1 MSSILPPVPLRIQM
15 YDQGGFLSPIWAD
28 WFQKVFVRAG
38 GSIAETN
45 DELYDITSD
54 RIPNGAVTLPK
65 IQDIAT
71 DKLIGRDTAGTGTSE
86 QIGVSGGIEFDGSL
100 NLRTSA
106 FTGDVTKTAGGTV
119 QTIANDAVSFIK
131 LLSTDWT
138 SVKAA
143 SGYQK
148 LPSGVYIQWG
158 VTGSIASGTNTSVS
172 FPIAFPT
179 ACRQVIPGIQGNS
192 AVATSTTGHF
202 GADITSASAFT
213 LNNRTSSAYTFS
225 WIAVGN

>member
-86 QIGVSGGIEFDGSL
+86 QIGVTGGIEFDGSL

-106 FTGDVTKTAGGTV
+106 FTGDVTKTAGGTAL
-119 QTIANDAVSFIK
+119 TIANDAVSFIK

-148 LPSGVYIQWG
+148 LGSGIYIQWG
-158 VTGSIASGTNTSVS
+158 ITTSLSSGTTTSIS

-179 ACRQVIPGIQGNS
+179 ACRQVIPGISGNS
-192 AVATSTTGHF
+192 ASSTAATGHIGTGNYSTT
-202 GADITSASAFT
+202 AFD
-213 LNNRTSSAYTFS
+213 LYNRTSLSYTFN